1 MTGTSAI
8 RVRAKVSAGVQAME
22 GISVVRRWEMGRE
35 AAGGVAVWL
44 FGSRQMIH
52 VKGIRTTPTCEQ
64 GLSSTLTLTLALTLT
79 LSLTRTPI
87 LVLPLTLT

>member
-44 FGSRQMIH
+44 F
-52 VKGIRTTPTCEQ
+52 
-64 GLSSTLTLTLALTLT
+64 
-79 LSLTRTPI
+79 
-87 LVLPLTLT
+87 